1 MSKKKKDT
9 SCQDDGELSV
19 PLPIQT
25 FLWRQTSPFIRPKFG
40 KLHESSC
47 MEQREACK
55 SFEKVLVQNIQFGL
69 SPSLT
74 EAIKSISRWRLVQAS
89 LPYVMHCCAALLY
102 QRKDRCLDKLG
113 AAETKLL
120 YTLHWILLDAADEC
134 ADSEANGYSSLQTYL
149 FPISV
154 IQVFIYLFAPLTEFM
169 KYSEFM
175 TSFRLENG
183 LKIWQPLWEFQHP
196 NVPCF
201 TSLVCPKRHFFK
213 PAEDHFI
220 PTSFGNVFLGAGDID
235 LNKSNGFPAPKTAT
249 STPSQEDD
257 IKCNKTSKSTE
268 SFRPEKKN
276 KSFISSDVCMA
287 TYLDVAVLRCLFI
300 SQWLEEGVHWALQ
313 YLYNRFQSI
322 AEKRAEEIKPR
333 KRSNSLPIPKIE
345 ITFYQ
350 SPEHT
355 ARDCIT
361 SVENTELFT
370 LDSSYFPSHHTSLQE
385 LCHFS
390 GLPEKPKQKRNKI
403 GDFRSFVEEKL
414 RLSERVLDKIVKDE
428 PSPTFLIEDNEQNRV
443 SIIKDSISINI
454 EMKDSLSLSELCP
467 PRPQSALGLL
477 QHKSE
482 KTDDVALPIKTEMIR
497 GKSLPSLH
505 ISEEKRFNLPES
517 FKTALRESKKV
528 PAFHTHSVPNPII
541 TVTEHSPVASV
552 QFFLNQESV
561 ESPREDSPPVSTIIP
576 ICRQLSITRSQ
587 TDSNI
592 AYNFDMAYEA
602 AGSTY
607 YITKDGEIDLEVALM
622 AVYEVSMRE
631 NCCSLRVCEVIL
643 NLLEIFLKLGIL
655 PIQTGN
661 KEQEKDLSSVDT
673 GSFIGNT
680 PIDGVPK
687 VDKVTRTSTKEK
699 QEKTSFYLLLDI
711 LMRIS
716 KHLGCPHGC
725 GEGHRSSTADALR
738 YRLLSMLNNLHNTDQ
753 SQFRRF
759 FQEMIKVNALTEI
772 VDALHTFFGF
782 CSEPGATLSPLG
794 QKRTSSVS
802 IQDTPTTSS
811 RSNYGNNFRSS
822 VTGPKGVEGIVL
834 GYIFKHLVT
843 RMVQSL
849 KDLKLQENMALY
861 CDIRQFVSFVRDNH
875 GSTFRR
881 VALSALLDTAVQRKK
896 NKSTVPV
903 TRIVRH
909 MKSIDQEEYKEPL
922 HSPTVFIVDE
932 TVTEKT
938 SRKSFFR
945 KKGVRKVPSAQSIP
959 DERDDVSPNPTSGQT
974 TPSLRYHHIVTPR
987 LSVSDE
993 DNLTV
998 TPKNKS
1004 GHFQFGNWFKTDHLK
1019 QDHSEDD
1026 VSISPVPP
1034 ESYPGSERLTRRASL
1049 LSHGTKLGHRSS
1061 SHMSLT
1067 LLRARKRVEDHLNKI
1082 GFARNKNKQN
1092 SFEEPLDLSRRNSCD
1107 LEHSLR
1113 EGEFFVIK
1121 ESKLVNSIL
1130 IRNGMLRFSFLL
1142 ETCQPGSLPDP
1153 PLLAALLDLK
1163 APVISRAALYIEC
1176 ANFVH
1181 MCNKGHWPS
1190 WMKLNLP
1197 MFRPSGPL
1205 TNRGTP
1211 SGHKRTH
1218 IIQRSAGRL
1227 FYLWAEAIGARL
1239 EEILQDEQENQ
1250 APSDTV
1256 DENKGRQ
1263 LRLEDEDEEFLD
1275 EVTVNQSGNACP
1287 FALKMTA
1294 CQLLLEITAFLRETY
1309 QYLPNKTARFS
1320 SRDRHT
1326 FEPRSITANRRW
1338 SMALSSLGFS
1348 QNSAH
1353 SLVSLAD
1360 QMHPIMPGERRIS
1373 FVLHEA
1379 DIEGESENS
1388 SNTTLTVQDEL
1399 DDKKVMPGERRIS
1412 FVLHE
1417 ADIEG
1422 ESENSSNTTLT
1433 VQDELDDKKGRRIG
1447 QVRPYLLRKGPV
1459 SGINSS
1465 FKRRS
1470 LKLKK
1475 TGDRKNRGRSST
1487 FAEDDEE
1494 GGLRRTESIHS
1505 RRKVSAISDR
1515 SDTSERA
1522 DVSGDE
1528 SPGVL
1533 SDDQPPESPVDLIDA
1548 NGSIGKNFPWLKVV
1562 VQLLETLNFSCHHQH
1577 HCNLNCHY
1585 RQIRACNRLSKAL
1598 CKVYGE
1604 EFNFSQSTEK
1614 QHSDKE
1620 EIKKEKK
1627 LKKIITAPSSPLKRK
1642 ASIPHNLDKLEHA
1655 MDIPYLPSR
1664 SLHSSTTHLA
1674 HDIEACLYADKGT
1687 QQKVDTSSKK
1697 KQEKIEQDQILKYLK
1712 SQVRGLFHSPLSMLI
1727 KGAVIMSDDIYKRTM
1742 SISWELLLESN
1753 QQLASSAA
1761 VTFILSSVKCP
1772 DIATKMIY
1780 DELHTEDPEQ
1790 RVNSILRFRSLWKFR
1805 YQCWPNMEDG
1815 AHLIFKVPPPA
1826 IEFTSP
1832 SPKIAIESLPVAD
1845 PPWMPHVKA
1854 KVEEV
1859 TINQEQSLQRSFV
1872 TATKTRRKQQ
1882 MELVHNALQAE
1893 EEKKRANRENYHIT
1907 SVPVCY
1913 HAAYEPALFHT
1924 AEEHEDDVGN
1934 EDNLTL
1940 ERTMLHHMQIA
1951 QLLFPSCLCNASIHI
1966 INLLEDVQ
1974 VCSQGFAVYEVAYQV
1989 IWNCLVEDTA
1999 LFLRLILEKLT
2010 REKPDTMMQVIRRL
2024 LRYIPK
2030 LPAQAAYYLYNYLI
2044 GFIMFYV
2051 RTSIECSQEIISN
2064 ALSVLWLVVPS
2075 VHGLFLK
2082 DLKQILR
2089 KEQCDSTLL
2098 ITANI
2103 PSAKKIIVHGPDA
2116 GGIPSQFPV
2125 HEDTQFSHILQDSL
2139 DFFGIDEAQHN
2150 SYFLVDMKTNQ
2161 MHSLDSYVRD
2171 YYFFKRSQYAQL
2183 SLIHMDPEVAFETLQ
2198 KQAFTQRFLELGKVL
2213 MSLSILKSPTQVTQR
2228 VFFMHEELMKL
2239 PSFPRKAL
2247 EADFSLYNGPLGK
2260 IGFIM
2265 FYVRTSIECSQEII
2279 SNALSVL
2286 WLVVPSVHGLFLKD
2300 LKQILRKEQCDSTL
2314 LITANIPSAKKIIV
2328 HGPDAGGIPSQFP
2341 VHEDTQFSHILQDSL
2356 DFFGIDEAQHNSYFL
2371 VDMKTNQMHSLDSY
2385 VRDYY
2390 FFKRS
2395 QYAQLSLIHMDPEVA
2410 FETLQKQAFTQRFLE
2425 LGKVLMSL
2433 SILKSPTQVTQRV
2446 FFMHEE
2452 LMKLPSFP
2460 RKALEADFS
2469 LYNGPLGKTI
2479 LKAIL
2484 PFYLKHL
2491 QILTTKKETPGGSR
2505 TELNMIHNIAV
2516 CIKTLISNCEAL
2528 ARNYTGPQRMIDL
2541 RGSSIK
2547 NASKGACSPPFEIDD
2562 DSHSK
2567 FMSDSYYSS
2576 RKQQQYEK
2584 EVEDSE
2590 MLRFEFRSPRDT
2602 LLSVVCEFYSKCSS
2616 RLADLSKKIP
2626 DLNNKA
2632 TEILDVKCHL
2642 RLAEVA
2648 QSLLKVSPYDPVT
2661 MACRGLQQYMNELLP
2676 HSEWAQESMRPAL
2689 IMVLRRLDKT
2699 FNKIAKK
2706 PAIRRLVDWNAA
2718 RLLLKGIYL
2727 TLFRHPYIAHL
2738 PHLKSLI
2745 GVCQMIILGDQ
2756 NLLIGADSSTNLP
2769 TMSALG
2775 QSPPSRF
2782 CSVVV
2787 SLVAMQMSALGEMQ
2801 TLETVC
2807 GGPSILSIPEKME
2820 LYLMNLILPMCIR
2833 ISSGIKDV
2841 PKLRQTDIS
2850 FALTVILTALTP
2862 LPLKHSHQSSSTSGK
2877 RGNDSFQEKSPTR
2890 RITPLVQIAFLG
2902 LKIIIVCFEQELSED
2917 WHRIACC
2924 IRELG
2929 NKMQGGLAL
2938 WNFLDFVVTHR
2949 TPLYIL
2955 LYPLIKNKMLR
2966 TICDN
2971 EQEYYYQQLIREK
2984 LQGFSLPT
2992 PKCQG
2997 SLFQDMTAE
3006 MKMLKEDLIAW
3017 KLVGTGEKDR
3027 LKSTLTKIC
3036 SNSDVSHTTS
3046 YVYNMGSDAHCS
3058 SITELTNNHQSVT
3071 RLGNPSVMSSS
3082 ASYHSPLTRELST
3095 RSESFIPHHRGFSI
3109 RLHSIEGGH
3118 RIVERFI
3125 RRTSYPDA
3133 EGASSQEILD
3143 GEQSSS
3149 SEPRL
3154 FRKSTLHI
3162 KKRGSKKSI
3171 SGDESASVGT
3181 IDTDERDD
3189 LGDVPLSPS
3198 SPHSPEQDIHKPK
3211 HRLQRQKAQ
3220 SRKTFR
3226 FRKSRRGAGFA
3237 AHTKG
3242 TETSEQI
3249 VMVPTKKQ
3257 PTLKEEEASTNA
3269 TQTLP
3274 LKRSMSVEEPGEI
3287 KDQNQ
3292 PTFHPTYKSPTTDV
3306 YLQCESTESL
3316 SNSENSSL
3324 LKKEQKQD
3332 SESSLLMVFPNE
3344 DDESSC
3350 I

>member
-1 MSKKKKDT
+1 MSKKKKDS

-213 PAEDHFI
+213 PAQDHFI

-287 TYLDVAVLRCLFI
+287 TYLDIAVLRCLFI

-313 YLYNRFQSI
+313 YLCNRFQSI

-443 SIIKDSISINI
+443 SLIKDTIAINI

-592 AYNFDMAYEA
+592 SYNFDMAYEA

-622 AVYEVSMRE
+622 GVYEVSMRE

-759 FQEMIKVNALTEI
+759 FQEMIRVNALTEI

-782 CSEPGATLSPLG
+782 CSEPGAALSPLG

-974 TPSLRYHHIVTPR
+974 TPSLRYHHIVAPR

-1004 GHFQFGNWFKTDHLK
+1004 GHFQFGSWFKTDHLK

-1067 LLRARKRVEDHLNKI
+1067 LLRARKRVEDHLNKM

-1360 QMHPIMPGERRIS
+1360 QMHPI
-1373 FVLHEA
+1373 
-1379 DIEGESENS
+1379 
-1388 SNTTLTVQDEL
+1388 
-1399 DDKKVMPGERRIS
+1399 MPGERRIS

-1727 KGAVIMSDDIYKRTM
+1727 KGAVIMSDEIYKRTM

-1753 QQLASSAA
+1753 QQLATSAA

-1790 RVNSILRFRSLWKFR
+1790 RVNSILRFRSLWRFR

-1999 LFLRLILEKLT
+1999 LFLRSILEKLT

-2089 KEQCDSTLL
+2089 KEQCDSPLL

-2116 GGIPSQFPV
+2116 GGTPSQFPV

-2161 MHSLDSYVRD
+2161 MHSLDAYVRD

-2260 IGFIM
+2260 EMLGIDALHKLAWVKLVAKMFEAMAGLFVHSSDIHLFLNVISGILVLHTEDCAILRLCMATYLNAAHQFKNIFATNGYLLIMPTILRIYSNHQTNGLLCRTIEFICKQFFIM
-2265 FYVRTSIECSQEII
+2265 HRKPFILQMFGSVAPILDMDLMSSYGDASKVHPKSFFQLLQSLEQYVVDPLDILELVDIDKPLRALDFCYQLDPDT
-2279 SNALSVL
+2279 LSVL
-2286 WLVVPSVHGLFLKD
+2286 DAISLCVTVVCYSADSVRGH
-2300 LKQILRKEQCDSTL
+2300 
-2314 LITANIPSAKKIIV
+2314 
-2328 HGPDAGGIPSQFP
+2328 
-2341 VHEDTQFSHILQDSL
+2341 
-2356 DFFGIDEAQHNSYFL
+2356 
-2371 VDMKTNQMHSLDSY
+2371 QML
-2385 VRDYY
+2385 
-2390 FFKRS
+2390 
-2395 QYAQLSLIHMDPEVA
+2395 
-2410 FETLQKQAFTQRFLE
+2410 
-2425 LGKVLMSL
+2425 
-2433 SILKSPTQVTQRV
+2433 
-2446 FFMHEE
+2446 
-2452 LMKLPSFP
+2452 
-2460 RKALEADFS
+2460 
-2469 LYNGPLGKTI
+2469 TI

-2718 RLLLKGIYL
+2718 RSLLKGIYL

-2787 SLVAMQMSALGEMQ
+2787 SLVAMQMAALGEMQ

-2841 PKLRQTDIS
+2841 PKLRQSDIS

-2862 LPLKHSHQSSSTSGK
+2862 LPSKHSHQSSSTSGK

-2924 IRELG
+2924 VRELG

-3189 LGDVPLSPS
+3189 LGDAPLSPS

-3237 AHTKG
+3237 AHAKG

-3274 LKRSMSVEEPGEI
+3274 LKRSMSIEESGEI

-3292 PTFHPTYKSPTTDV
+3292 PTFQPTYKSPTTDV